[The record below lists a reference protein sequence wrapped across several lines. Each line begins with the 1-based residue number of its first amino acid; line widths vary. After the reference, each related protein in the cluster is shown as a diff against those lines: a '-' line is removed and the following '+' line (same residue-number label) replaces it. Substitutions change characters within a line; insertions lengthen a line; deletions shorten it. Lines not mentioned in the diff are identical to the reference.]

1 MITPNAVCIRNNN
14 KQQIVTVA
22 QILTARKSLQVDL
35 AKMDDGKVAQIL
47 APYTGINSLIQ

>member
-47 APYTGINSLIQ
+47 APYTE